1 MLSAKPR
8 SPALYIASANRRMLC
23 FVRSM
28 RILLIGA
35 NGQLGSDLAPVLQ
48 RAGHEIIP
56 STRQTL
62 DIRNDQ
68 QVASV
73 LSDVRP
79 DLVINTSAFHNV
91 ELCEDQ
97 PDEAMLVNGTAVG
110 SLAKLCEKN
119 GCTLLHVSTDFVFDG
134 AKRTPYGETDAPNPL
149 SVYAASKLEGERL
162 VESSLEKHFIV

>member
-1 MLSAKPR
+1 
-8 SPALYIASANRRMLC
+8 MLC

-48 RAGHEIIP
+48 RAGHEVVP
-56 STRQTL
+56 STRQTV
-62 DIRNDQ
+62 DIRKEQ
-68 QVASV
+68 QTEST

-79 DLVINTSAFHNV
+79 DIVINTSAFHNV

-110 SLAKLCEKN
+110 NLAKLCEKN
-119 GCTLLHVSTDFVFDG
+119 ACTLLHVSTDFVFDG
-134 AKRTPYGETDAPNPL
+134 AKRTPYVETDIPNPL
-149 SVYAASKLEGERL
+149 SAYAKSKLEGERL
-162 VESSLEKHFIV
+162 VRSSL